1 MKTIIQDVDESEIFG
16 NSEHFSNL
24 EFDWKNKIFDD
35 SVFKDSIFNEIGYY
49 SSVMTH
55 DGSGGG
61 GVPEYSR
68 SNSMES
74 SSSSVSDTSFAS
86 SVPPPTRD
94 SDSVTLTPTPDSD
107 SLTPPNERYGT
118 TRIIMVLNINI
129 QPRR

>member
-35 SVFKDSIFNEIGYY
+35 SIFEDSIFNQIGHE

-55 DGSGGG
+55 DVSGGG
-61 GVPEYSR
+61 GVPEYFR

-74 SSSSVSDTSFAS
+74 SSSSDTSFAL
-86 SVPPPTRD
+86 SV
-94 SDSVTLTPTPDSD
+94 S
-107 SLTPPNERYGT
+107 PPNEQYGIT
-118 TRIIMVLNINI
+118 VVL
-129 QPRR
+129 PRE